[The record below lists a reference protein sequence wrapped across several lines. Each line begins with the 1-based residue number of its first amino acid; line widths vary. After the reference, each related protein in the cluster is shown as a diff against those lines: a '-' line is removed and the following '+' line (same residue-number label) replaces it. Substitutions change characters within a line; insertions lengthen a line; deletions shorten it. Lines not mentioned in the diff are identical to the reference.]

1 MNEKKAFPTHVSM
14 GYCLYDA
21 EKSFIERVN
30 LADEQMYAQKNENS
44 QIYRLARKIA
54 SIKNADIFNEL
65 LMQIVKNT
73 SSPTVLKQIC
83 KVVQS
88 TTGDKNNT

>member
-1 MNEKKAFPTHVSM
+1 M

-21 EKSFIERVN
+21 TKSFIERVN
-30 LADEQMYAQKNENS
+30 LADEQMYAQKSESS

-54 SIKNADIFNEL
+54 SIKDADIFNEL

-73 SSPTVLKQIC
+73 SSPGMLKQIC
-83 KVVQS
+83 KVAQLA
-88 TTGDKNNT
+88 DPEN